1 MSSSHVLGVLK
12 LGTEGISCIL
22 SLHILVFLCLD
33 TASLGSV
40 LGIWE
45 TITL

>member
-1 MSSSHVLGVLK
+1 MSSSHVLEVLK
-12 LGTEGISCIL
+12 LGTEEISCIL
-22 SLHILVFLCLD
+22 SLRMLIILYLD

-45 TITL
+45 RIIL

>member
-12 LGTEGISCIL
+12 LGTEGISYVL
-22 SLHILVFLCLD
+22 SLHMLIILCLD
-33 TASLGSV
+33 AASLGSV

-45 TITL
+45 SITL